1 MSLGDTLF
9 GYVGDFLYW
18 CGQADIPG
26 KTMSAMLS
34 IYL

>member
-9 GYVGDFLYW
+9 GFVGDFLNW
-18 CGQADIPG
+18 CGQADSPG
-26 KTMSAMLS
+26 KTMSAMLN